1 MEIVW
6 QHKGIVARA
15 NNTKNAETLADLY
28 SFKDVSR
35 NLLEGLASIETLAE
49 VSWEKVGAIRNLLQ
63 SSGSAEFFFLGL
75 LGDFALRDR
84 ERLTGSEGRSSGGLP
99 RQDEGPR
106 KASLK
111 EIEVGRESVQVDIGV
126 TAPLANIGQL

>member
-75 LGDFALRDR
+75 LGDFALQDR

-99 RQDEGPR
+99 R
-106 KASLK
+106 
-111 EIEVGRESVQVDIGV
+111 
-126 TAPLANIGQL
+126 